1 MLSTAVYAA
10 QFNVIARCWLRTECL
25 RCMRCPRGPPGFIE
39 ICTISAGIVFSDSS
53 QPEEG
58 CAFSSNVFYMNHR
71 RTGEVVRVGE
81 PGDQLHPRWLGFK
94 GARDRSLWRR
104 RRAPP
109 IGNTGAERLGDKGP
123 WAGRDNPV
131 PRATS
136 CPGAG
141 TGVIPR
147 HPAQYGRFRQRRP
160 RPRGGRRHRLPDAG
174 TAIRPA
180 AGPAGSR
187 RRPASR
193 PPSRPPLDLRRA

>member
-25 RCMRCPRGPPGFIE
+25 RCPRGPSGFIE

-53 QPEEG
+53 PPGEG

-123 WAGRDNPV
+123 WAGRDNPA
-131 PRATS
+131 PRARSSRAEHPRLCDEPLILEFTMNARRTTAPQRPGSTRGISFLGISQAYRSNFPVRS
-136 CPGAG
+136 CYIIVTAG
-141 TGVIPR
+141 
-147 HPAQYGRFRQRRP
+147 
-160 RPRGGRRHRLPDAG
+160 RGGP
-174 TAIRPA
+174 
-180 AGPAGSR
+180 
-187 RRPASR
+187 
-193 PPSRPPLDLRRA
+193 

>member
-1 MLSTAVYAA
+1 MGLTSSGRACAPHDTTTRTGGCFCAVYG
-10 QFNVIARCWLRTECL
+10 CL
-25 RCMRCPRGPPGFIE
+25 RCSVQCHCPLLAAHRVLAVHAVPARPPGFIE

-53 QPEEG
+53 QPGEG
-58 CAFSSNVFYMNHR
+58 CAFSSNGFYMNHR

-131 PRATS
+131 PRVMS
-136 CPGAG
+136 CCPGPPDECLTSARCVGGSAG
-141 TGVIPR
+141 LLLSP
-147 HPAQYGRFRQRRP
+147 
-160 RPRGGRRHRLPDAG
+160 
-174 TAIRPA
+174 
-180 AGPAGSR
+180 
-187 RRPASR
+187 
-193 PPSRPPLDLRRA
+193 

>member
-1 MLSTAVYAA
+1 MGLTSSGRACAPHDTTPRTGPVVSVLSTAVYAA

-131 PRATS
+131 PRVMS
-136 CPGAG
+136 CCPGPPGECLTSARCVGGSAG
-141 TGVIPR
+141 LLLSP
-147 HPAQYGRFRQRRP
+147 
-160 RPRGGRRHRLPDAG
+160 
-174 TAIRPA
+174 
-180 AGPAGSR
+180 
-187 RRPASR
+187 
-193 PPSRPPLDLRRA
+193 